1 MTFETAKDLLGRP
14 DEWPNLSEDD
24 LTQLASLGSWVAA
37 LTDDEGVEESF
48 GALYAYIVE
57 NHLRDS
63 WSRAH
68 ARNPES
74 GRTFRGLQAVAEGGQ

>member
-14 DEWPNLSEDD
+14 DEWPNLSEDI
-24 LTQLASLGSWVAA
+24 ASSGGHG
-37 LTDDEGVEESF
+37 D
-48 GALYAYIVE
+48 
-57 NHLRDS
+57 LRDR

-74 GRTFRGLQAVAEGGQ
+74 DGTGRGLHAVAEGGN